1 MSATS
6 QYTTFEDLFTGLLN
20 ALRLDTG
27 QTPTLTQAKR
37 YINIA
42 LQDMHLGTDQ
52 RFPTPW
58 AERDAVLRT
67 RPRYN
72 TGTIATTIGND
83 TVTGT
88 STLWN
93 TDNDFSD
100 KNLRKDTS
108 KMVIGGSAEVYD
120 VSAVASDTSCTIS
133 PVAIETIASGASYD
147 SFQDEYELASDFS
160 NLVGNPAN
168 FDRGREISLI
178 DRTLFR
184 AVFPRNRIPGKPKA
198 ATLIALGPST
208 GVSINYRIR
217 FAPPPDATYLFPYIY
232 LTTNLAITAQGEVST
247 GLVNDTDQPIVP
259 LKFRHAILFHALYH
273 WYIAKKNDPRAGMMK
288 SEYTDVMLRIQQ
300 DVGPADRRARLQ
312 PAISGYKRHASHP
325 YSSRGRAARFDT
337 GQFDRLE

>member
-1 MSATS
+1 MPVIS
-6 QYTTFEDLFTGLLN
+6 QYTDFSDLYTGLLN
-20 ALRLDTG
+20 ALRLDTS
-27 QTPTLTQAKR
+27 QTPTVNQAKR

-58 AERDAVLRT
+58 AERNGVIRT

-72 TGTIATTIGND
+72 TGTIATTIGSD

-93 TDNDFSD
+93 TANDFSEN
-100 KNLRKDTS
+100 NLRKDSS

-120 VSAVASDTSCTIS
+120 VSGVASDTNCTLS

-168 FDRGREISLI
+168 FDTGREISLI

-184 AVFPRNRIPGKPKA
+184 ALYPRNRIPGKPKA

-208 GVSINYRIR
+208 SVSINHRVR

-232 LTTNLAITAQGEVST
+232 LTTHLAMTAQGETST
-247 GLVNDTDQPIVP
+247 GMVNDGDQPIVP
-259 LKFRHAILFHALYH
+259 LKYRHAILFHALYH
-273 WYIAKKNDPRAGMMK
+273 WYIAKKNDPRAQIMK
-288 SEYTDVMLRIQQ
+288 GEYTDIILRVQQ

-312 PAISGYKRHASHP
+312 PAVSGYKRHASHP